1 MSDQRSVIHVHTFLR
16 PPDLKIGTPALPIF
30 VGKLCIKSAIRIFFF
45 TPPPPPKIDPKL
57 WPKHIRVVWRAL
69 RKQLKT

>member
-30 VGKLCIKSAIRIFFF
+30 VGKLCIKSAIRIFFL
-45 TPPPPPKIDPKL
+45 PLLLP
-57 WPKHIRVVWRAL
+57 
-69 RKQLKT
+69 LKSTLSYGLSISGLYGELCENS